1 MKEGRLSSDL
11 LERYG
16 ISEQNAIGK
25 VLWHSLNE
33 NGDIGVY
40 DMKFGNTIV
49 RNLTENELLDE
60 KCPPHCNETKHGV
73 QNENEAARGNAGVG
87 EKSDV
92 DRVLRPDEVKLID
105 TTKEYKQLVN
115 LVITHAAAVP
125 QGGLMLRKLHMAL
138 PNIIKD
144 LQNSR

>member
-87 EKSDV
+87 E
-92 DRVLRPDEVKLID
+92 
-105 TTKEYKQLVN
+105 
-115 LVITHAAAVP
+115 
-125 QGGLMLRKLHMAL
+125 MLRKLHMAL